1 MDYKV
6 KVRYLR
12 IGRRKVARLLPFVKG
27 EYVNHAIS
35 NLATMP
41 QMSSVVLR
49 KAIKSGIA
57 NAIFQSRNI
66 NPDTLW
72 VKTAYVD
79 KAPTLKRIRAA
90 SRGSAA
96 PILRRLSHIT
106 IVLSDDKKPEKK
118 KLKAKSAKKE
128 EAKAKSAKTE
138 EAPKAAEV

>member
-27 EYVNHAIS
+27 EYVNHALS
-35 NLATMP
+35 NLTVMP

-66 NPDTLW
+66 NPDILW
-72 VKTAYVD
+72 IKTAYVD

-90 SRGSAA
+90 SRGSAD
-96 PILRRLSHIT
+96 PILKRLSHIT

-118 KLKAKSAKKE
+118 KIKAKSAK
-128 EAKAKSAKTE
+128 AE
-138 EAPKAAEV
+138 EAPKTAEV

>member
-12 IGRRKVARLLPFVKG
+12 IGRRKIARLLPFVKG
-27 EYVNHAIS
+27 EYVNHAIY
-35 NLATMP
+35 NLSTMP

-72 VKTAYVD
+72 VKIAYVD

-90 SRGSAA
+90 SRGSAD
-96 PILRRLSHIT
+96 PILKRLSHIT
-106 IVLSDDKKPEKK
+106 IILSDDKKPEKK
-118 KLKAKSAKKE
+118 KLKVKSAKKE
-128 EAKAKSAKTE
+128 IKE
-138 EAPKAAEV
+138 EAPKVAEV

>member
-27 EYVNHAIS
+27 QYVNNAIS
-35 NLATMP
+35 NLSTMP
-41 QMSSVVLR
+41 QMSSIVLR

-90 SRGSAA
+90 SRGSAD
-96 PILRRLSHIT
+96 PILKRLSHIT

-118 KLKAKSAKKE
+118 KIKAISAKKQ
-128 EAKAKSAKTE
+128 E

>member
-72 VKTAYVD
+72 VKTAYTCS
-79 KAPTLKRIRAA
+79 KQR
-90 SRGSAA
+90 
-96 PILRRLSHIT
+96 
-106 IVLSDDKKPEKK
+106 
-118 KLKAKSAKKE
+118 
-128 EAKAKSAKTE
+128 
-138 EAPKAAEV
+138 

>member
-12 IGRRKVARLLPFVKG
+12 IGRRKVSRLLPFVRG

-35 NLATMP
+35 NLVAMP

-90 SRGSAA
+90 SRGSAD
-96 PILRRLSHIT
+96 PILKRLSHIT

-118 KLKAKSAKKE
+118 KLKVKSAKV
-128 EAKAKSAKTE
+128 E

>member
-35 NLATMP
+35 NLTTMP

-90 SRGSAA
+90 SRGSAD
-96 PILRRLSHIT
+96 PILKRLSHIT

-118 KLKAKSAKKE
+118 KIKAKSAVKV
-128 EAKAKSAKTE
+128 E

>member
-72 VKTAYVD
+72 VKTAYAD

-90 SRGSAA
+90 SRGSAD
-96 PILRRLSHIT
+96 PILKRLSHIT

-118 KLKAKSAKKE
+118 KIKAKSAKKI
-128 EAKAKSAKTE
+128 E

>member
-27 EYVNHAIS
+27 EYVNHAIF
-35 NLATMP
+35 NLTTMP

-72 VKTAYVD
+72 VKAAYVD

-90 SRGSAA
+90 SRGSAD
-96 PILRRLSHIT
+96 PILKRLSHIT

-118 KLKAKSAKKE
+118 KIKVKSAVK
-128 EAKAKSAKTE
+128 E

>member
-1 MDYKV
+1 MEYKV
-6 KVRYLR
+6 KVRHLR
-12 IGRRKVARLLPFVKG
+12 IGRRKVSRLLPFIKG
-27 EYVNHAIS
+27 EYVNHAIA
-35 NLATMP
+35 NLTAMP

-90 SRGSAA
+90 SRGSAD
-96 PILRRLSHIT
+96 PILKRNCHIT
-106 IVLSDDKKPEKK
+106 IVLSDEKKEEKK
-118 KLKAKSAKKE
+118 KNKSGG
-128 EAKAKSAKTE
+128 AKAKVEKITKTE
-138 EAPKAAEV
+138 APAEV

>member
-12 IGRRKVARLLPFVKG
+12 IGRRKVSRLLPFVRG

-35 NLATMP
+35 NLAAMP

-90 SRGSAA
+90 SRGSAD
-96 PILRRLSHIT
+96 PILKRLSHIT
-106 IVLSDDKKPEKK
+106 IILSDE
-118 KLKAKSAKKE
+118 
-128 EAKAKSAKTE
+128 
-138 EAPKAAEV
+138 

>member
-12 IGRRKVARLLPFVKG
+12 IGRRKVARLFTFIKG
-27 EYVNHAIS
+27 EYVNHAIA

-41 QMSSVVLR
+41 QMSSVILR

-57 NAIFQSRNI
+57 NALFQSRQI

-72 VKTAYVD
+72 VKVAFAD
-79 KAPTLKRIRAA
+79 KAPSLKRIRAA
-90 SRGSAA
+90 SRGSAD
-96 PILRRLSHIT
+96 PILKRTSHIT

-118 KLKAKSAKKE
+118 DLKALRSKKSKAE
-128 EAKAKSAKTE
+128 EAQKAV
-138 EAPKAAEV
+138 EV

>member
-72 VKTAYVD
+72 VKTAFVD

-90 SRGSAA
+90 SRGSAD
-96 PILRRLSHIT
+96 PILKRLSHIT

-118 KLKAKSAKKE
+118 KIKAKSAKKI
-128 EAKAKSAKTE
+128 E

>member
-12 IGRRKVARLLPFVKG
+12 IGRRKIARLLPFLKG
-27 EYVNHAIS
+27 EYVNHAIY
-35 NLATMP
+35 NLSTMP

-72 VKTAYVD
+72 VKIAYVD

-90 SRGSAA
+90 SRGSAD
-96 PILRRLSHIT
+96 PILKRLSHIT

-118 KLKAKSAKKE
+118 KLKVKSAKKE
-128 EAKAKSAKTE
+128 IKE
-138 EAPKAAEV
+138 EAPKVAEV

>member
-6 KVRYLR
+6 RVRYMR
-12 IGRRKVARLLPFVKG
+12 IGRRKIARLIPFIKG
-27 EYVNHAIS
+27 EYVNHAIA
-35 NLATMP
+35 NLMVMP

-72 VKTAYVD
+72 VKTAVVD
-79 KAPTLKRIRAA
+79 KAAMLKRIRPA
-90 SRGSAA
+90 SRGSAD
-96 PILRRLSHIT
+96 PILKRLSHIT

-118 KLKAKSAKKE
+118 KIKAVAKKE
-128 EAKAKSAKTE
+128 ESPKT
-138 EAPKAAEV
+138 AEV

>member
-12 IGRRKVARLLPFVKG
+12 IGRRKIARLLPFVKG
-27 EYVNHAIS
+27 EYVNHAIY
-35 NLATMP
+35 NLSTMP

-72 VKTAYVD
+72 VKIAYVD

-90 SRGSAA
+90 SRGSAD
-96 PILRRLSHIT
+96 PILKRLSHIT

-118 KLKAKSAKKE
+118 KLKVKSAKKE
-128 EAKAKSAKTE
+128 IKE
-138 EAPKAAEV
+138 EAPKVAEV

>member
-90 SRGSAA
+90 SRGSAD
-96 PILRRLSHIT
+96 PILKRLSHIT
-106 IVLSDDKKPEKK
+106 IILSDDKKPEKK
-118 KLKAKSAKKE
+118 KLKAKSAK
-128 EAKAKSAKTE
+128 TE

>member
-12 IGRRKVARLLPFVKG
+12 IGRRKVARLFPFVKG
-27 EYVNHAIS
+27 EYVNHALS

-72 VKTAYVD
+72 VKTAYAD

-90 SRGSAA
+90 SRGSAD
-96 PILRRLSHIT
+96 PILKRLSHIT

-118 KLKAKSAKKE
+118 KIKAKSAKKI
-128 EAKAKSAKTE
+128 E